1 MPYELTTLAGEK
13 LTGTP
18 WNVYPRPQLRRE
30 SFVNLNG
37 NWDFAVSDQAAVPS
51 KFDRSILVPFCPESQ
66 LSGIGEHFA
75 EGSYLFYRRRF
86 ANPGGQ
92 RVLLHIGAADQE
104 LTCYLNGEEI
114 GSHQG
119 GYEAMTFDLT
129 AALREENE
137 LILRCKDDLRDQSYP
152 YGKQVMKRGGMWY
165 TPVSGIWQ
173 TVWLE
178 AVPQSYVEELD
189 LQVTLTEATIT
200 VKPALSGRILCDG
213 VSYPLEQ
220 GKAVITPKE
229 PKAWTPE
236 NPYLYD
242 FTVEAGEDRFDSY
255 FALRTL
261 EIKTLKGLPR
271 LCLNGKP
278 YYFHGLLD
286 QGYWPDG
293 LFTPAT
299 PECYAEDINQAKALG
314 FNMLRKHIKV
324 EAEEFYYQCDKLGMI
339 VFQDMVNNGR
349 YSFLRDTVLPTIG
362 LKKRSDIRLHK
373 SRNSRQAFF
382 DGMEE
387 TVNRLKNFPCIVYWT
402 IFNEGWGQF
411 DSDCMYEL
419 AKQCDNPRVY
429 DSTSG
434 WFHQTKNDF
443 DSRHVYYGDLQPQ
456 PEKRPLFLSEFGGC
470 AYAVPEHYYAKY
482 ASYGYGD
489 CQNSDEVTVK
499 VRAAYD
505 RTILPVIEK
514 GACGSIY
521 TQLSDVEEEINGF
534 YTYDRK
540 VCKVNKEEM
549 LRLRKEMDTIMERII
564 SKN

>member
-37 NWDFAVSDQAAVPS
+37 NWDFAVSGGAAVPS
-51 KFDRSILVPFCPESQ
+51 KFDRSILVPFCPESR

-86 ANPGGQ
+86 TNPGGQ
-92 RVLLHIGAADQE
+92 RVLLHIGGADQE

-129 AALREENE
+129 AALREDNE

-178 AVPQSYVEELD
+178 AVPQSYVED
-189 LQVTLTEATIT
+189 VDIQVTLTEATIT

-299 PECYAEDINQAKALG
+299 PECYAEDIRQAKALG

-324 EAEEFYYQCDKLGMI
+324 EAEEFYYQCDRLGMV
-339 VFQDMVNNGR
+339 VFQDMVNNGD
-349 YSFLRDTVLPTIG
+349 YNYLRDTIYPTFFSQHG
-362 LKKRSDIRLHK
+362 DDRNMHRDE
-373 SRNSRQAFF
+373 NSRRGFLK
-382 DGMEE
+382 GMEA
-387 TVNRLKNFPCIVYWT
+387 TVHQLKNHPSICYWT
-402 IFNEGWGQF
+402 IFNEAWGQF
-411 DSDCMYEL
+411 DGTAAYRRMKEL
-419 AKQCDNPRVY
+419 DTSRFI
-429 DSTSG
+429 DTTSG
-434 WFHQTKNDF
+434 WFRGSQTQVESLHIYFNMWHRMKKSDKPI
-443 DSRHVYYGDLQPQ
+443 V
-456 PEKRPLFLSEFGGC
+456 LSEFGGFT
-470 AYAVPEHYYAKY
+470 YSVPGHIFNTDRT
-482 ASYGYGD
+482 YGYGACRGPQALTAKIKD
-489 CQNSDEVTVK
+489 IYEKRV
-499 VRAAYD
+499 
-505 RTILPVIEK
+505 LPAVAR
-514 GACGSIY
+514 GLCASVY
-521 TQLSDVEEEINGF
+521 TQLTDVEDEINGML
-534 YTYDRK
+534 TYDRK
-540 VCKVNKEEM
+540 VCKPDPTTMQQLAQALHTALEQAT
-549 LRLRKEMDTIMERII
+549 R
-564 SKN
+564 